1 MIDVSAASP
10 WVKPAQGL
18 IRLAKQAPY
27 PPAPVTPHS
36 HRIFSH
42 YSGAD
47 RWASFCIS
55 AVHFLKSEKPI
66 HLGQTQKEK
75 EEEAVTKEKLQN
87 FSFFFLLCC
96 SLPAFKCHSR
106 GLGAPPPH
114 LHQLRHLE
122 GGVDVP
128 RLQKGYILFHWW
140 KDSIENRRGCLCFV
154 MDWINLSFQVQWVS
168 GLMAQ

>member
-1 MIDVSAASP
+1 MDASIFKGCLGWGKLSQVVEKEKKMIDVSAASP

-18 IRLAKQAPY
+18 IRLAKQAPH

-75 EEEAVTKEKLQN
+75 EEEAATKEKLQN
-87 FSFFFLLCC
+87 FSFFFSSSLLLTACVQVSLVGTRRAPASPLSIASPRRRRWC
-96 SLPAFKCHSR
+96 SPLTKRIHT
-106 GLGAPPPH
+106 
-114 LHQLRHLE
+114 
-122 GGVDVP
+122 
-128 RLQKGYILFHWW
+128 
-140 KDSIENRRGCLCFV
+140 
-154 MDWINLSFQVQWVS
+154 VS
-168 GLMAQ
+168 LVER